1 MTKESSSIAIF
12 GLGHMGLPTA
22 ALLAKSG
29 LKVCGVD
36 INYKNVEIINSG
48 HSPIMEPGLDE
59 IVKETVEKDLLSAT
73 TDSKDAMEN
82 SKIIMVIVPTPVDQN
97 KKSDLSAVVSA
108 CNSISKDL
116 KKNDLVIIES
126 TVPPGTCENLVIPL
140 LEKVDL
146 KLAKTLKS
154 LILLKEP
161 FPITHYMK

>member
-59 IVKETVEKDLLSAT
+59 IVKETVEKDSF
-73 TDSKDAMEN
+73 
-82 SKIIMVIVPTPVDQN
+82 I
-97 KKSDLSAVVSA
+97 
-108 CNSISKDL
+108 C
-116 KKNDLVIIES
+116 
-126 TVPPGTCENLVIPL
+126 
-140 LEKVDL
+140 
-146 KLAKTLKS
+146 
-154 LILLKEP
+154 
-161 FPITHYMK
+161 HH